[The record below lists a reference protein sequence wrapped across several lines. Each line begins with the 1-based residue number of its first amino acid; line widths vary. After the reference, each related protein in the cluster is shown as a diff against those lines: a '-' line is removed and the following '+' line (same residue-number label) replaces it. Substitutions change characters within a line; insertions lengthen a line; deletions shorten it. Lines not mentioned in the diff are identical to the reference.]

1 MILKTNINGEA
12 VYKVANDFEVD
23 NFEVFAQSGDELLEE
38 TPELLALCQED
49 PEIPSDPI
57 VELPTEE

>member
-1 MILKTNINGEA
+1 MILKTTINGEA
-12 VYKVANDFEVD
+12 VYKVANDFEID
-23 NFEVFAQSGDELLEE
+23 NFEVFAQTGDELLEE
-38 TPELLALCQED
+38 TPELLELCQED